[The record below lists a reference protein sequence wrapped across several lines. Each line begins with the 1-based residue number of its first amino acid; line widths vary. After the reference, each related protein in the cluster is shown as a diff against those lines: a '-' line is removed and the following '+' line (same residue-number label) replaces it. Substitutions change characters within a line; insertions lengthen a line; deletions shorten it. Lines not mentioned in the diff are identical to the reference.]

1 MLTCHG
7 GDGRAL
13 PADSA
18 DAATSGCLWFD
29 LCDPGD
35 EEIGRVERVTGVR
48 LPTLERIRAIEMS
61 SRLRLDGD
69 VLHLNVP
76 FFAHDVDQ
84 PQSPFGL
91 IVTPKFLVSL
101 RYGDSPGFARA
112 AESVYATR
120 TPADGA
126 MVFAALVEALVG
138 QLADHLETI
147 IAKAGE
153 LSTRILCQARHSTR
167 ALTGMLAEIGRLE
180 SGLTRARQTMT
191 GLSRAVGFTQENAPP
206 WIAKTELARLKT
218 VHKDLEALGELDGQ
232 MTDKLQF
239 LLDAVLGFINIDQ
252 NDVMKLLTVASVV
265 SIPPVI
271 LAGIWGMNFVRMPEL
286 KLPYGYPLA
295 LTAIVLSVVLPC
307 SGSGAAA
314 GCERRATAA
323 RRTHLARMRS
333 TQSA

>member
-7 GDGRAL
+7 GDGRTL
-13 PADSA
+13 PADA
-18 DAATSGCLWFD
+18 IGDAASRCLWFD
-29 LCDPGD
+29 LCDPT
-35 EEIGRVERVTGVR
+35 EEEVRRVERATGVR
-48 LPTLERIRAIEMS
+48 PPNLERIRAIEMS

-91 IVTPKFLVSL
+91 IVAPKFLVSI
-101 RYGDSPGFARA
+101 RYGDSPGFSRA
-112 AESVYATR
+112 AESACAAKI
-120 TPADGA
+120 PGDGA
-126 MVFAALVEALVG
+126 AMFASLLEALVG

-147 IAKAGE
+147 IATAGE

-167 ALTGMLAEIGRLE
+167 SLTGMLAEIGRLE
-180 SGLTRARQTMT
+180 SGLTHARQTMT
-191 GLSRAVGFTQENAPP
+191 GLSRVVGFTQENAPP
-206 WIAKTELARLKT
+206 WIGKTELARLKP

-252 NDVMKLLTVASVV
+252 NDVMKVLTVASVV

-286 KLPYGYPLA
+286 KLPYGYPMA
-295 LTAIVLSVVLPC
+295 LTAIVLSVVLPLLWF
-307 SGSGAAA
+307 
-314 GCERRATAA
+314 RR
-323 RRTHLARMRS
+323 RGWL
-333 TQSA
+333 